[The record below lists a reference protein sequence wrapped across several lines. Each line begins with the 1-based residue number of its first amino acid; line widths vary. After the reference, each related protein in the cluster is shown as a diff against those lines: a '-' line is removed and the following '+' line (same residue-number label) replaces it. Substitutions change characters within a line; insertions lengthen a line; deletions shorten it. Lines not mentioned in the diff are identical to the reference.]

1 MSKKSRK
8 SRRGSSPSGVDP
20 NELRQQRLEA
30 RRKAKAEAEAARRK
44 QQTRERI
51 IRYVLY
57 AGLFALAIWFVFLRN
72 AAPTEI
78 RGHTIDTFAQTGVNQ
93 HSTQPQNYPTTPG
106 VSGPHAPQPAACG
119 VLGQPIPAENAV
131 HSLEHGAVG
140 IHYAPDLDP
149 EVIKEIEAV
158 VGEYEE
164 NVFSAPLEG
173 METPIVA
180 TSWGRMMKLDAF
192 DEAAVTEYVDA
203 FAGKGPEA
211 GQTCANTADSPFVV
225 PSQPPTDVVTPAPG
239 DSPATEESPA
249 GDEATPS
256 P

>member
-8 SRRGSSPSGVDP
+8 SRRGSRPSGVDP

-30 RRKAKAEAEAARRK
+30 RRQAKAEAEAARRK

-51 IRYVLY
+51 TRYVIY

-78 RGHTIDTFAQTGVNQ
+78 RGNTIDTFAQTGVNQ
-93 HSTQPQNYPTTPG
+93 HSTDPQTYPTTPA
-106 VSGPHAPQPAACG
+106 VSGPHAPQPAPCG
-119 VLGQPIPAENAV
+119 VAGQPIPVENAV

-140 IHYAPDLDP
+140 INYAPDLDP
-149 EVIKEIEAV
+149 EVIKEIEAL

-164 NVFSAPLEG
+164 DVFSAPLEG
-173 METPIVA
+173 MEAPIAVS
-180 TSWGRMMKLDAF
+180 SWGRIMKLDAF
-192 DEAAVTEYVDA
+192 DKAAATEYIEA
-203 FAGKGPEA
+203 FAGGGPEA
-211 GQTCANTADSPFVV
+211 AQTCPNSSDSPFVV
-225 PSQPPTDVVTPAPG
+225 PSQAPSDVVTPAPG
-239 DSPATEESPA
+239 DAPATEESPA
-249 GDEATPS
+249 GDGATPT